1 VKALILSG
9 GKATRLRPLTY
20 TSAKQ
25 LLPVANKPILFY
37 GIEAIRAA
45 GIEEFG
51 IIVGDTRDEVMAAV
65 GDGSRWNAKV
75 TYIHQ
80 SQPLGLA
87 HAVKIGQDF
96 LGGDDFVMFLGD
108 NLIEGG
114 VTTFVK
120 EFQREK
126 PAAEILLKR
135 VPNPSSF
142 GVAELKPDGSILRL
156 VEKPKEP
163 KSDLALV
170 GVYLFTPEIH
180 NSIARIQPSA
190 RGELEITDAIQD
202 LVEHGHRVLS
212 HELTGWWLDTGKK
225 DDILEAN
232 RTVLDT
238 LQRDVRCEL
247 DDSSKVEGRVQIPE
261 SARLVNS
268 TVRGPAVI
276 GENCTL
282 VNTFIGPYTSISD
295 NVRIENAEIEFS
307 IVLDNTSIVD
317 LQGRM
322 ADSLIARNVELK
334 RVDRLPRVFRFML
347 GDDSRIEL
355 L

>member
-1 VKALILSG
+1 MKALILSG

-51 IIVGDTRDEVMAAV
+51 VIVGDTRDEVMAAV

-87 HAVKIGQDF
+87 HAVKVGQDF

-114 VTTFVK
+114 VTTFVE

-295 NVRIENAEIEFS
+295 NVHIENAELEFS

-334 RVDRLPRVFRFML
+334 RVDHLPRVFRFML

-355 L
+355 I